1 MIFHAG
7 ASNGD
12 APVWKIVS
20 PEARLMETLGA
31 CNERLLII
39 FSFKIFVISA
49 YTAVK
54 IVISD
59 AFPYL

>member
-12 APVWKIVS
+12 APVWQIVS

-49 YTAVK
+49 YSSATAVGVCLS
-54 IVISD
+54 IEI
-59 AFPYL
+59 